1 MKRQSKELADTLQ
14 RVGAVLVRHSK
25 HYIYRLP
32 NGRTYVLSSTTGD
45 HRQMMNAIKGLQR
58 TAALPTLETPCQHS

>member
-1 MKRQSKELADTLQ
+1 
-14 RVGAVLVRHSK
+14 
-25 HYIYRLP
+25 LP